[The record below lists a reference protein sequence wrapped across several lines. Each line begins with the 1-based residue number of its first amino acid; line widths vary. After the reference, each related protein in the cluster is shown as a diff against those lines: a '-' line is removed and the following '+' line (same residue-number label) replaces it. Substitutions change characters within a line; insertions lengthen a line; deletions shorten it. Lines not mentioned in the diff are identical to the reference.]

1 MVPDDA
7 DDADDAD
14 ANPQAVM
21 DGSINRVYRACGA
34 AGGQLAHTQACWERP
49 ARKNNAVS
57 GKWFRGNGSAA
68 RGALFVIAL

>member
-1 MVPDDA
+1 MVP

-34 AGGQLAHTQACWERP
+34 AGGQLAP
-49 ARKNNAVS
+49 A
-57 GKWFRGNGSAA
+57 
-68 RGALFVIAL
+68 